1 MRRGSDNTLKDYKLD
16 KNIKDMKREREG
28 SLLLGLVALL
38 VVVIVVA
45 LVGVFAL
52 RPEETLIQGESEA
65 AEYRVSGKVPG
76 RIEMY
81 FYEEG
86 DMVKKGDTLVAIY
99 SPEVEAKKEQALAA
113 RDMAQA
119 VNEKAKNGAQRE
131 QITGAYQLY
140 QKAKAGE
147 EIYRKSYERV
157 QRLFEKGVVSEQK
170 RDEVQAEYKAAV
182 ATVRAAKSQ
191 YDMALAGAR
200 KEDKAAAEAQ
210 VARVDAVLKEVAA
223 AEAERYL
230 LSPCDGEV
238 SEMFPKIG
246 ELVGQGSPVMSIV
259 DMSDVWF
266 TFAVREDMLHDFA
279 MGSVIEVRIP
289 ALGDTRY
296 PLTVTHVKAMGTY
309 ATWRTTKQNGGYDV
323 RTFDVKCRP
332 MNTIPNLRPGM
343 TALVVK

>member
-1 MRRGSDNTLKDYKLD
+1 MNMNKEK
-16 KNIKDMKREREG
+16 EG
-28 SLLLGLVALL
+28 SLLIGLVALL
-38 VVVIVVA
+38 TVVVIVA

-52 RPEETLIQGESEA
+52 RPEETLIQGEAEA

-76 RIEMY
+76 RVEMY
-81 FYEEG
+81 LFDEG
-86 DMVKKGDTLVAIY
+86 EQVKKGDTLVIIY
-99 SPEVEAKKEQALAA
+99 SPEVEAKKAQALAA
-113 RDMAQA
+113 REMAEA
-119 VNEKAKNGAQRE
+119 VNEKAHNGAQRE
-131 QITGAYQLY
+131 QIAGAYELY

-157 QRLFEKGVVSEQK
+157 QRLFDKGVVSAQK
-170 RDEVQAEYKAAV
+170 RDEVEAQYKASV

-210 VARVDAVLKEVAA
+210 VARVDGILKEVAA

-238 SEMFPKIG
+238 SEKFPKVG

-259 DMSDVWF
+259 DLTDVWF
-266 TFAVREDMLHDFA
+266 TFAVREDMLGKFS
-279 MGSVIEVRIP
+279 MGSTVTVKIP
-289 ALGDTRY
+289 ALGDDKY
-296 PLTVTHVKAMGTY
+296 PVVVTHLKAMGTY
-309 ATWRTTKQNGGYDV
+309 ATWRSTQQNGGYDV

-332 MNTIPNLRPGM
+332 IADIPGLRPGM
-343 TALVVK
+343 TALVVE